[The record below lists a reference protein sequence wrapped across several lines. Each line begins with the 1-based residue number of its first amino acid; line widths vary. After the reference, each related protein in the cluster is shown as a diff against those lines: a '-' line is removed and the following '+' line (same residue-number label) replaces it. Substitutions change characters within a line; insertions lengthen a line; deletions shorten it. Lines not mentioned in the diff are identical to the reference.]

1 MNTLTSDI
9 TNVPLDTLNAAG
21 ATSPLSPSAPWSAK
35 ESEHFVQFY
44 EKDEFLLDSVSEFLA
59 AGLQS
64 GDACIIA
71 ATEAHAIGIES
82 RLESIGIDVR
92 ACYERKQFVVLDA
105 AATLSKFMVD
115 GVPDQ
120 QRFDAVVG
128 EVISEAARNW
138 PKIRIFGE
146 MVALL
151 AADDNFAGSVKLER
165 VWNVFHE
172 NHRFQLYCA
181 YPIGQFTGEG
191 YAESLAHICSEHS
204 HVLPAESYS
213 DVQSADARLR
223 QITLLQQKATSF
235 QAELLE
241 RKRAEAELLVVK
253 DELEVQLDDL
263 RRLHEMSIG
272 LTSKLE
278 IEWVLREVL
287 RSALSMQGT
296 NLGFLTLCDD
306 SAQALKLRI
315 HQGFSQE
322 FLKVASTIPYGVGT
336 CGKAYAERRQIVVED
351 VLKDPLTMPHASTCA
366 LGGFRA
372 VHSTPL
378 ITNRG
383 NILGVLTLHFA
394 QPHLPTERQMRLM
407 DLYAR
412 MAADIIESNQLH
424 HEVQQKL
431 AEREQLLRSEHDARE
446 RAEKANQ
453 LKDEFLATVSHELRT
468 PLSAIIGWVELL
480 RTGEHDDATLVHGL
494 ETIDRNSRSQAL
506 LIEDLLDVSRVV
518 TGKFR
523 LEVGTVDLF
532 AVVEAALDS
541 AQLAASSKNINVSF
555 DRDPEAQFVAG
566 DSGRLQQ
573 VVWNLL
579 SNAIK
584 FTPPEGSVAIK
595 LSKQTGQLKLS
606 FTDTGEGITAEFL
619 PYVFDR
625 FRQADGTKTR
635 QHGGLGLGLSI
646 VKHLI
651 ELHGG
656 TVNATSEG
664 QGKGTTIEISLPE
677 PR

>member
-1 MNTLTSDI
+1 M
-9 TNVPLDTLNAAG
+9 
-21 ATSPLSPSAPWSAK
+21 
-35 ESEHFVQFY
+35 
-44 EKDEFLLDSVSEFLA
+44 
-59 AGLQS
+59 
-64 GDACIIA
+64 
-71 ATEAHAIGIES
+71 
-82 RLESIGIDVR
+82 
-92 ACYERKQFVVLDA
+92 
-105 AATLSKFMVD
+105 
-115 GVPDQ
+115 
-120 QRFDAVVG
+120 
-128 EVISEAARNW
+128 
-138 PKIRIFGE
+138 
-146 MVALL
+146 
-151 AADDNFAGSVKLER
+151 
-165 VWNVFHE
+165 
-172 NHRFQLYCA
+172 
-181 YPIGQFTGEG
+181 
-191 YAESLAHICSEHS
+191 
-204 HVLPAESYS
+204 
-213 DVQSADARLR
+213 
-223 QITLLQQKATSF
+223 
-235 QAELLE
+235 
-241 RKRAEAELLVVK
+241 
-253 DELEVQLDDL
+253 
-263 RRLHEMSIG
+263 
-272 LTSKLE
+272 
-278 IEWVLREVL
+278 LREVL